1 MCLPNGRS
9 GIFLALRSRVAG
21 FGFLVFVGVGL
32 GMGITLVIGAALG
45 TGATLGVG
53 AALVVGAALGS
64 VAMSWA
70 ETVTALAPALSE
82 RSTIP
87 TRSPPI
93 KAIAKAEATTDTRPT
108 CVQRGSFT
116 LSVCHQSAQIIAL
129 GSTVCAAPPW
139 WGIQIVDS
147 DSLWGTRKEVA
158 RGAVK

>member
-32 GMGITLVIGAALG
+32 GMGITLVIGAALV
-45 TGATLGVG
+45 TG
-53 AALVVGAALGS
+53 AALVMGVGPGS

-93 KAIAKAEATTDTRPT
+93 KAIAKVDATTDTRPT